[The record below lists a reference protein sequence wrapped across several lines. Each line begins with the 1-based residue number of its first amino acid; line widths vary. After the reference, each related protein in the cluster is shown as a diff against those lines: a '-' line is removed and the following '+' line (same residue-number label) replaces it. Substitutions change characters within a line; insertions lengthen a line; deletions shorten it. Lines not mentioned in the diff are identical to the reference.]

1 MKDLNKFDFQEKQIR
16 LHDHP
21 MKGGVEM
28 FITAQTENELGLAR
42 ILFEKHDP
50 SLILEPTALLDPR
63 ETQQLFNELWR
74 LGYRP
79 SKPRP
84 SDRPAGGSFPI
95 PSKATQNHLNDMRKI
110 VSKTLSVDL

>member
-79 SKPRP
+79 SK
-84 SDRPAGGSFPI
+84 GYQEGME
-95 PSKATQNHLNDMRKI
+95 ATQNHLNDMRKI